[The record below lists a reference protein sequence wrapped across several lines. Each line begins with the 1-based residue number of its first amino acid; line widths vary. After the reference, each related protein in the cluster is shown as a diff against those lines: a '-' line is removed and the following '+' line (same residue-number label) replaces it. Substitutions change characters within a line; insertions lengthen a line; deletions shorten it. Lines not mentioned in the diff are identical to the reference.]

1 MNSLN
6 EKIAVEVMELNENE
20 IKNNGFDLQ
29 NKSEIT
35 LLVCDNNSLFLL
47 ICDSKELGDTSN
59 TIDELADIR
68 GLIQLSDDE
77 VTFLSHYF
85 SVVDVY
91 VRYSDHG
98 DNGVFRWAC
107 KDFVLENISS
117 LNLSVSE
124 SFNKKNMRI
133 EKGFFDFTSIKMKRF
148 ICHE

>member
-35 LLVCDNNSLFLL
+35 LLACDNNSLFLL

-98 DNGVFRWAC
+98 DNGVFKWAC
-107 KDFVLENISS
+107 KDFVLARKPREPSPIGRGYEGRNRR
-117 LNLSVSE
+117 LQ
-124 SFNKKNMRI
+124 
-133 EKGFFDFTSIKMKRF
+133 
-148 ICHE
+148 